1 MLGHICRH
9 LDEWLI
15 SLHWEL
21 WGLGPCGPFFLL
33 LPSMPWTG
41 LGPQVRRVS
50 DGILSQIVD
59 AVYMAEV
66 ELDAKV
72 ESVTDINF
80 LKALCDAVSLSLISK
95 PHVPPAFCLL
105 EKKAFRGLP
114 VGV

>member
-1 MLGHICRH
+1 
-9 LDEWLI
+9 
-15 SLHWEL
+15 
-21 WGLGPCGPFFLL
+21 
-33 LPSMPWTG
+33 
-41 LGPQVRRVS
+41 
-50 DGILSQIVD
+50 
-59 AVYMAEV
+59 MAEV